1 MFNYHYRKKSIQSTN
16 DLTFNSNAHF
26 INQDHLMNL
35 SLKTVKLIIQFQN

>member
-16 DLTFNSNAHF
+16 DLTFSNTHF